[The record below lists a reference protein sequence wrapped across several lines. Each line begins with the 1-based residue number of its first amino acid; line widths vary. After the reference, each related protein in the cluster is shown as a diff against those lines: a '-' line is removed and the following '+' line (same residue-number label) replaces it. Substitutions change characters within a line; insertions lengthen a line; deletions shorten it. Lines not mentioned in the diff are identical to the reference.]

1 MVISGWLCSKV
12 PSVSGSR
19 IWKQFPVVA
28 LATGAAS
35 LLNFAFQFVAARMLS
50 PQDYGLFLSLL
61 TVLTVIGAAGTGF
74 QALSARSVSS
84 RIGWSQQEKFFDRT
98 TNQVLAVSVI
108 ALVAVL
114 VLAGPL
120 GSFLA
125 TPLINVLIVAISIPV
140 LFVQAVALGRLQGA
154 GALTVVA
161 IIGLFIAGSKVAG
174 VLLGFVIPMS
184 VPFLLALLLIVNTV
198 SIVLSAGRVR
208 RTGSLHASLLTRNGS
223 MVILAQ
229 FCFWGL
235 AGIDVIIGRGRL
247 LEIEAGYFAAAATLA
262 KTVLFVPGLITL
274 FVLPHAGNLVDDRVR
289 RKTLARRSILVT
301 TLVSFG
307 AAGMLLLLGPF
318 LIQFAFGPTYL
329 DATRF
334 VAPLAFSYIPLAL
347 VGIVLQFNFTSS
359 RWLYGISLLVALL
372 SGAVLMLVVPANPYF
387 FILIVALTSTALLVL
402 LLLERQ
408 WLARRE
414 ADA

>member
-1 MVISGWLCSKV
+1 
-12 PSVSGSR
+12 
-19 IWKQFPVVA
+19 
-28 LATGAAS
+28 
-35 LLNFAFQFVAARMLS
+35 MLS

-98 TNQVLAVSVI
+98 TNQVLAVSGI

-114 VLAGPL
+114 MLAGPL

-161 IIGLFIAGSKVAG
+161 IIGLFVAGSKVAG
-174 VLLGFVIPMS
+174 VLLGFVLPMS
-184 VPFLLALLLIVNTV
+184 VPFLLALLLMVNTV
-198 SIVLSAGRVR
+198 SIVLCAGRVR

-318 LIQFAFGPTYL
+318 LIQFTFGPTYL

-334 VAPLAFSYIPLAL
+334 VGPLALSYIPLAL

-359 RWLYGISLLVALL
+359 RWLYGVSLLGALL
-372 SGAVLMLVVPANPYF
+372 SGSVLMLVVPANPYF

-414 ADA
+414 ADV

>member
-1 MVISGWLCSKV
+1 M
-12 PSVSGSR
+12 SGSR

-35 LLNFAFQFVAARMLS
+35 LLNFAFQFIAARMLS

-61 TVLTVIGAAGTGF
+61 TVLTVLGAAGTGF

-98 TNQVLAVSVI
+98 TNQVLAVSGI

-125 TPLINVLIVAISIPV
+125 TPRINVLIVAISIPV
-140 LFVQAVALGRLQGA
+140 LFIQAVALGRLQGA

-161 IIGLFIAGSKVAG
+161 IVGLFLAGSKVAG

-198 SIVLSAGRVR
+198 SIVLSAKRVR

-274 FVLPHAGNLVDDRVR
+274 FVLPHAGNLVDDRVQ

-334 VAPLAFSYIPLAL
+334 VAPLALSYIPLAL

-408 WLARRE
+408 WFARRE

>member
-1 MVISGWLCSKV
+1 M
-12 PSVSGSR
+12 SGSR

-35 LLNFAFQFVAARMLS
+35 LLNFAFQFIAARMLS

-61 TVLTVIGAAGTGF
+61 TVLTVLGAAGTGF

-98 TNQVLAVSVI
+98 TNQVLAVSGI

-161 IIGLFIAGSKVAG
+161 IVGLFLAGSKVAG

-198 SIVLSAGRVR
+198 SIVLSAERVR

-235 AGIDVIIGRGRL
+235 AGIDVVSGRGRL
-247 LEIEAGYFAAAATLA
+247 LEI
-262 KTVLFVPGLITL
+262 
-274 FVLPHAGNLVDDRVR
+274 
-289 RKTLARRSILVT
+289 
-301 TLVSFG
+301 
-307 AAGMLLLLGPF
+307 
-318 LIQFAFGPTYL
+318 
-329 DATRF
+329 
-334 VAPLAFSYIPLAL
+334 
-347 VGIVLQFNFTSS
+347 
-359 RWLYGISLLVALL
+359 
-372 SGAVLMLVVPANPYF
+372 
-387 FILIVALTSTALLVL
+387 
-402 LLLERQ
+402 
-408 WLARRE
+408 
-414 ADA
+414 